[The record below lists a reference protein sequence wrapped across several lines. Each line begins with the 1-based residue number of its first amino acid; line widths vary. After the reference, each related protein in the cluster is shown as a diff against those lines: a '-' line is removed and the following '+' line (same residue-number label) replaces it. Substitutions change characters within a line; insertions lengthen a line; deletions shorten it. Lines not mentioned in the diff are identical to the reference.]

1 MESILL
7 KLSDSVSGAQTL
19 EELTR
24 PLLEMLH
31 AVTGLEST
39 YLTSIDLEKGL
50 QHILYARN
58 TSSTFAIPEGLTVD
72 WNDTLCKRALDE
84 NRGFTNEVSDC
95 WGDSDAARALGIQT
109 YLSTPIR
116 TGGGNLYGTLCAASA
131 SRREV
136 TPDIRKIIDL
146 FARLIAQH
154 VERESL
160 LNKLREANI
169 ELSAMAL
176 TDPLTSLPNR
186 RALLDELARMFAIA
200 QRETRSV
207 LIAFLDLD
215 GFKQINDTWGHDA
228 GDALL
233 QTIAQQ
239 LAQQRRAGDFI
250 ARVGGDEFVAV
261 GVGPRPG
268 EQADDAAEAFGL
280 RLFERTRATVGA
292 GKVQFDYAGASVGA
306 IAIDPAAATI
316 SEALSQADS
325 AMYKVKQRRARR
337 TPSAC

>member
-1 MESILL
+1 MDSILL

-39 YLTSIDLEKGL
+39 YLTSIDLDQGL
-50 QHILYARN
+50 QHILYSRN
-58 TSSTFAIPEGLTVD
+58 ASTTFAIPEGLTVE

-84 NRGFTNEVSDC
+84 NRGFTNEVDDC

-109 YLSTPIR
+109 YLSTPIF
-116 TGGGNLYGTLCAASA
+116 TGTGNLYGTLCAASA
-131 SRREV
+131 TRRDV
-136 TPDIRKIIDL
+136 SVDTRKIIDL

-160 LNKLREANI
+160 LTRLREANI

-186 RALLDELARMFAIA
+186 RALLDELGRMFAVA

-215 GFKQINDTWGHDA
+215 GFKQVNDTWGHEA
-228 GDALL
+228 GDVLL
-233 QTIAQQ
+233 QTIARQ

-261 GVGPRPG
+261 GVGPQQG
-268 EQADDAAEAFGL
+268 ESASDAAQAFGL
-280 RLFERTRATVGA
+280 RLFEKTRATVAAGA
-292 GKVQFDYAGASVGA
+292 AQFDYAGASVGA
-306 IAIDPAAATI
+306 IAIDPAAATV

-325 AMYKVKQRRARR
+325 AMYKVKQHRARR
-337 TPSAC
+337 AAC